1 IFSFPLLS
9 GKVWGNLTL
18 TCFPNGFPYF
28 FPYSHLGPGNA
39 LNKLLY
45 SVGAG
50 PLHFLRDMSINVQGK
65 GGGGNHAALAVLRR
79 RETKLPRVSRNLLK
93 LLIDE
98 DGPTVQVYTIPGQA
112 ADLAASQ

>member
-1 IFSFPLLS
+1 MALGFFHA
-9 GKVWGNLTL
+9 
-18 TCFPNGFPYF
+18 CFPNGFPYF

-50 PLHFLRDMSINVQGK
+50 PLHFLRDMPINVQGK

-79 RETKLPRVSRNLLK
+79 REAKLPRVSRNLLK